1 MVSMARSKSGI
12 TGKRSNKTTSRW
24 QDGKMA
30 RWQIKFDEAWHLWL
44 DMGCQIPWKKDLD
57 LKFGLDRYNIW
68 YLVSSIFHKF
78 FLCCLNSKATDK
90 FAPKMDQIKEI
101 SRQDGSSLCLKNGWR
116 MVRGWHQKLVLIRCL
131 EAITSRA
138 RHALWIG
145 SAAMQR

>member
-1 MVSMARSKSGI
+1 MVCIARSKSGI

-30 RWQIKFDEAWHLWL
+30 DKVWWSLTSLTWHGMSNTL
-44 DMGCQIPWKKDLD
+44 KKDLD

-90 FAPKMDQIKEI
+90 FGPKMDQIKEI